1 MAVTFS
7 FPSRTTLTEDVMEHL
22 ISSIRDGE
30 LKPGEKLPSERELSQ
45 QLVVSRSC
53 VREALQALAMMRL
66 IDIKPGRG
74 AYVRSLLPEE
84 VLDAN
89 VLSRLIQ
96 GDSLRALVETRMILE
111 VEIARLAAER
121 RTEDQ
126 LRAIGRII
134 EAMDS
139 EHLSVDEVLAY
150 DLEFHVRLSHA
161 TNNPVLIT
169 LHQSILPLLAG
180 SRQKVNL
187 IPGARDKAWVFHRA
201 IYEAVKKRDG
211 AAARL
216 AMTEHLD
223 DVKSDVNAY
232 LLGGS
237 GSAHLED
244 GEHTPQAPDAL

>member
-7 FPSRTTLTEDVMEHL
+7 FPSRTTLTEDVMQHL

-30 LKPGEKLPSERELSQ
+30 VKPGEKLPSERELSQ
-45 QLVVSRSC
+45 QLDVSRSC
-53 VREALQALAMMRL
+53 VREALQALAMIRL

-96 GDSLRALVETRMILE
+96 GDSLAALVETRMILE

-121 RTEDQ
+121 RTEDE
-126 LRAIGRII
+126 LLALGRII
-134 EAMDS
+134 EAASS
-139 EHLSVDEVLAY
+139 EYITIDQLLAY
-150 DLEFHVRLSHA
+150 DLEFHEELCRA
-161 TNNPVLIT
+161 TNNPVLVT
-169 LHQSILPLLAG
+169 LYQSILPLLAD
-180 SRQKVNL
+180 SRKKVNL

-201 IYEAVKKRDG
+201 IYEAVRKQDG
-211 AAARL
+211 AAARQ
-216 AMTEHLD
+216 AMTEHLED
-223 DVKSDVNAY
+223 LRGDVNDY

-237 GSAHLED
+237 DFGHQENGED
-244 GEHTPQAPDAL
+244 ASRASGAL